1 LSLAGFVLPLCSNVI
16 VTALIAVRIWYL
28 SPHKTRDKQGVRFP
42 ANTGRATIDI
52 VVESGMLYLV
62 VQFIFVVLFAVG
74 NPAQD
79 VVGMMA
85 VQIYVRNSSSDLKGQ
100 KKIA

>member
-1 LSLAGFVLPLCSNVI
+1 VF

-28 SPHKTRDKQGVRFP
+28 SPRKARDIQGVRFP
-42 ANTGRATIDI
+42 ADTGRATIDI

-62 VQFIFVVLFAVG
+62 VQFIFVVLFALG

-79 VVGMMA
+79 VAGMMA
-85 VQIYVRNSSSDLKGQ
+85 VQIYVRNSSSDSRGQ
-100 KKIA
+100 KTPC